1 MTEEVRKKFEEHVL
15 RTKPGTI
22 RRDFVLVDGAYR
34 FPDLNAELEAFA
46 AAYQLGVEAMRE
58 AAAELLEALANQ
70 WVGTLPSD
78 EVASLNCKQYA
89 KAIRNLKG

>member
-1 MTEEVRKKFEEHVL
+1 MTEEVRKKQLEKLARQTCGLLQLGDHIQGPNTTVA
-15 RTKPGTI
+15 
-22 RRDFVLVDGAYR
+22 VMS
-34 FPDLNAELEAFA
+34 EAFVT
-46 AAYQLGVEAMRE
+46 AYQLGVEAMRE

-89 KAIRNLKG
+89 AAIRKLKG